1 MDELGTILGVW
12 AHPDDEAY
20 LSAGL
25 MARAV
30 RNGSRVA
37 CVTATRGEGGSMDED
52 QWPSDRMGAVRTE
65 ELERSL
71 AILGVDEHFWL
82 DLPDIDMQTGLP
94 EDGYERVRDLVED
107 VRPDT
112 ILTFGPDGMT
122 GHEAHRSVSRWA
134 IEALQEV
141 GRPGARVL
149 YACVTPDWAAEFL
162 PVWEPFDT
170 FLPGTPVVVP
180 HEELVVDFAIPQDLL
195 ALKVQAINAH
205 VSQVEAIVGAVGEET
220 WWRQMS
226 WEGFRLGEQ
235 RDAETSDA
243 DLS

>member
-1 MDELGTILGVW
+1 
-12 AHPDDEAY
+12 
-20 LSAGL
+20 
-25 MARAV
+25 
-30 RNGSRVA
+30 
-37 CVTATRGEGGSMDED
+37 
-52 QWPSDRMGAVRTE
+52 
-65 ELERSL
+65 
-71 AILGVDEHFWL
+71 
-82 DLPDIDMQTGLP
+82 
-94 EDGYERVRDLVED
+94 
-107 VRPDT
+107 
-112 ILTFGPDGMT
+112 
-122 GHEAHRSVSRWA
+122 
-134 IEALQEV
+134 
-141 GRPGARVL
+141 
-149 YACVTPDWAAEFL
+149 
-162 PVWEPFDT
+162 VWEPFDT